1 MAREIVAVVP
11 LSHVQTMSLLLQ
23 AAEALQHQVV
33 RFDAEQG
40 NAMILVDFTLRALA
54 TFRVQAEARALS
66 PDETQLR
73 LIVRPAFRLAI
84 FTGVGQSEHV
94 GWELIGRMQQ
104 ILNPTR
110 YRELEDEV
118 LPSRAQHA
126 RRLARPPLD

>member
-11 LSHVQTMSLLLQ
+11 LSHTQTMSLLLQ

-33 RFDAEQG
+33 RFDADQG
-40 NAMILVDFTLRALA
+40 DAMILVDFTLRALA
-54 TFRVQAEARALS
+54 TFRVQAEAQVLS
-66 PDETQLR
+66 TDETRLR
-73 LIVRPAFRLAI
+73 LIVRPAFRLTI
-84 FTGVGQSEHV
+84 FTGVGQSERI

-118 LPSRAQHA
+118 LPSRTQRV
-126 RRLARPPLD
+126 RRLARPPMD